1 MSNIAYNVNME
12 FTLQDNVSKK
22 LDEVANQFG
31 NVEQIATKVIAE
43 MGKAYA
49 NAGGVAQKAF
59 EKMVAS
65 LKKAGKSLKMEDVVN
80 EVVKLKKATG
90 EYEGYIKGLELE
102 QSKLTKETEGYS
114 DALTKMS
121 QANFHWDE
129 TEQLKE
135 IAALYTDFEKNKLPN
150 LRVQYELN
158 KNTNKKAAEAD
169 MKAIKEWEGL
179 KKKYQRQEM
188 YINAIMGRKRKQYR
202 LEAGKE
208 LKEENQSWTK
218 MMLFRSNTELRL
230 MREHAEQIIRKN
242 MVTAALNP
250 ILKDQLEI
258 QNKQVQAT
266 IDQIEKVEVQRKALD
281 RASSAYGKIKGGMG
295 SIIGMGKSALGAAG
309 LGKIM
314 EATSLTGLYG
324 IAVMEAAQ
332 EAEKFHTANFRLLG
346 SMENIQAS
354 IADASIATGL
364 LRSELIDSTI
374 ALREVGFAS
383 EGIGELRDV
392 IAGTNRI
399 TGASLEVQAKF
410 ARAMEYSTKDVNK
423 AKEELY
429 LMQGATKAI
438 GLTGKDIEEMLGK
451 ATQASYI
458 LGARGESYV
467 GEYTKMLLK
476 AGAAAKKLGM
486 DTSETAKTLAYAYNP
501 DDILRLKGAADN
513 FGIDASKFAET
524 AQGRMELAGA
534 FAKKFMSDLKA
545 AGENIEERK
554 KVMASSAAI
563 LKTSEEYFE
572 FQQQLEA
579 IALTANTVI
588 PAEKELVEQAKKLAK
603 QEPTEAMNK
612 GLQESTGLVRTTD
625 KALSN
630 FTSVVQKEFRFV
642 GGEVKGFVEKMGQWE
657 PMLKTIAYAFATW
670 GVIGTLTSVL
680 GSIWNIGKGVLGLK
694 IAFGIFGGAATTA
707 GTAATG
713 AFTAA
718 ATSAGLTVV
727 AGIAAAVALAGIA
740 WAGWEAYKAWDKA
753 RESIKNTDDALKT
766 AKKNIKEAGVGI
778 KEDAETAAYRLEIE
792 KLKKEQE
799 KYKPLKKIREYYGQA
814 EGALAYAQ
822 RGFRHKD
829 DEEKFN
835 KIENKIRLMRDAENR
850 MLDRKRPGQEAEL
863 NNNMKIWDI
872 KKEQAKIQERLI
884 GQQKNLTDLE
894 GLRSEYA
901 KAGNKNMVKDL
912 DEQIQ
917 AETKLLAETK
927 AAMDPATIEKKLS
940 EKQKPAAAPVEEG
953 VGAHMKSV
961 QESME
966 KTMAG
971 IMEKVP
977 KTLEGMEKAP
987 ENLRT
992 LKEDAKAE
1000 PTPTPI
1006 TTTKVSNDTGRTIE
1020 RNDTVPRDRAL
1031 AQISA
1036 VENISNMLSSS
1047 PNAIKDLVDMLNIY
1061 LPRIAEGGQKSLNP
1075 TANQWT

>member
-1 MSNIAYNVNME
+1 
-12 FTLQDNVSKK
+12 
-22 LDEVANQFG
+22 
-31 NVEQIATKVIAE
+31 
-43 MGKAYA
+43 
-49 NAGGVAQKAF
+49 
-59 EKMVAS
+59 
-65 LKKAGKSLKMEDVVN
+65 
-80 EVVKLKKATG
+80 
-90 EYEGYIKGLELE
+90 
-102 QSKLTKETEGYS
+102 
-114 DALTKMS
+114 
-121 QANFHWDE
+121 
-129 TEQLKE
+129 
-135 IAALYTDFEKNKLPN
+135 
-150 LRVQYELN
+150 
-158 KNTNKKAAEAD
+158 
-169 MKAIKEWEGL
+169 
-179 KKKYQRQEM
+179 
-188 YINAIMGRKRKQYR
+188 
-202 LEAGKE
+202 
-208 LKEENQSWTK
+208 
-218 MMLFRSNTELRL
+218 
-230 MREHAEQIIRKN
+230 
-242 MVTAALNP
+242 
-250 ILKDQLEI
+250 
-258 QNKQVQAT
+258 
-266 IDQIEKVEVQRKALD
+266 
-281 RASSAYGKIKGGMG
+281 
-295 SIIGMGKSALGAAG
+295 
-309 LGKIM
+309 
-314 EATSLTGLYG
+314 
-324 IAVMEAAQ
+324 
-332 EAEKFHTANFRLLG
+332 
-346 SMENIQAS
+346 
-354 IADASIATGL
+354 
-364 LRSELIDSTI
+364 
-374 ALREVGFAS
+374 
-383 EGIGELRDV
+383 
-392 IAGTNRI
+392 
-399 TGASLEVQAKF
+399 
-410 ARAMEYSTKDVNK
+410 
-423 AKEELY
+423 
-429 LMQGATKAI
+429 
-438 GLTGKDIEEMLGK
+438 LTGKDIEEMLGK
-451 ATQASYI
+451 ATQASYY
-458 LGARGESYV
+458 LGAKGEGYINQ
-467 GEYTKMLLK
+467 YNKMLLQ
-476 AGAAAKKLGM
+476 AGAAAKELGVSTKETGDVIGTAFTPEKM
-486 DTSETAKTLAYAYNP
+486 LAIRGLARNLNIDTSQYTESE
-501 DDILRLKGAADN
+501 ADN
-513 FGIDASKFAET
+513 
-524 AQGRMELAGA
+524 
-534 FAKKFMSDLKA
+534 LKLM
-545 AGENIEERK
+545 GK
-554 KVMASSAAI
+554 MA
-563 LKTSEEYFE
+563 EEYKKKMSETKGTDQVEWLRQATEAFGTSGNV
-572 FQQQLEA
+572 LEA
-579 IALTANTVI
+579 SAKFNLIMRTAAENQNISLDEALKKSQEMAAQDPTKAMQ
-588 PAEKELVEQAKKLAK
+588 EGLKE
-603 QEPTEAMNK
+603 
-612 GLQESTGLVRTTD
+612 SSGLVRITD
-625 KALSN
+625 KAISN
-630 FTSVVQKEFRFV
+630 FTSVAQKEFGFV
-642 GGEVKGFVEKMGQWE
+642 GEAIKGLVEKMGQWE

-670 GVIGTLTSVL
+670 GVIGTLASVL

-850 MLDRKRPGQEAEL
+850 MLDKKLPGQEAEL

-912 DEQIQ
+912 DAQIQ
-917 AETKLLAETK
+917 AETKLLEETK